1 MPYLSRALESTAL
14 QRTNK
19 RNKKQD
25 DTVCRLADSIEIMRY
40 RNYKYIETAKILIVR
55 GSWPLEYVFTDNL
68 KLDLTFHADFLNFDI
83 NPHFGK
89 TW

>member
-14 QRTNK
+14 QRTNE
-19 RNKKQD
+19 RNKKQV

-40 RNYKYIETAKILIVR
+40 RNYKYIGTAKILIVR
-55 GSWPLEYVFTDNL
+55 GSRPLEYVFTDNL
-68 KLDLTFHADFLNFDI
+68 KLDLTFHTDFLNFDI